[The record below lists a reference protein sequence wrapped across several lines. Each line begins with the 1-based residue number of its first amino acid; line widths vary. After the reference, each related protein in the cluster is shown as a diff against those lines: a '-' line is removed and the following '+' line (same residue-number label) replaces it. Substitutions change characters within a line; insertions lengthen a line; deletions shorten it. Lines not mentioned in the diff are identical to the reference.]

1 MEGRVLFFEGDRAL
15 VSMCGE
21 NKPCQIRGKI
31 KATKDGIMVGDVAK
45 ISEDGLVIEQIK
57 ERKNSLVRPKVAN
70 VNQIIICVSS
80 EPPADLML
88 ADKLIIASIKN
99 NIEPIICITKT
110 DIVGDKF
117 EAEIKAQYKAIKV
130 KTISVSAKTHDGLD
144 NLLKL
149 LKNKTSAL
157 AGQSG
162 VGKSS
167 LINAILGE
175 TIKTQEL
182 VKNSIRGKNTT
193 TASFLYSLDKNT
205 FLIDTPG
212 FCTLDLEI
220 KKAEEILALYPD
232 IYDFARFCRY
242 KSCNHIDKNADE
254 CGVTKALEEG
264 KINKARLERFYKYY
278 KTASGKRTI
287 YNKGKK
293 GKKNV

>member
-1 MEGRVLFFEGDRAL
+1 MEGRVLFFEGDRAQ
-15 VSMCGE
+15 VSVGGE
-21 NKPCQIRGKI
+21 NKLCQIRGKI
-31 KATKDGIMVGDVAK
+31 KATKNGIMVGDIAE
-45 ISEDGLVIEQIK
+45 ISDGDVIEEISA
-57 ERKNSLVRPKVAN
+57 RKNSLVRPKVAN
-70 VNQIIICVSS
+70 IDQIIICVSS

-88 ADKLIIASIKN
+88 ADKLIIASIQN

-110 DIVGDKF
+110 DILDNAF
-117 EAEIKAQYKAIKV
+117 EEDIKAQYKGIKV
-130 KTISVSAKTHDGLD
+130 KTISVSAKTNDGLD
-144 NLLKL
+144 GLLKL

-167 LINAILGE
+167 LINAILSE
-175 TIKTQEL
+175 KIKTQEL

-205 FLIDTPG
+205 FIIDTPG

-220 KKAEEILALYPD
+220 KNAEEILALYPD
-232 IYDFARFCRY
+232 IYAFARFCKY
-242 KSCNHIDKNADE
+242 KSCNHIEKNSDE
-254 CGVTKALEEG
+254 CGVARALEEG

-278 KTASGKRTI
+278 KTASGKRKI
-287 YNKGKK
+287 YSKGKK